1 MKPFLQVKNISK
13 VFPGVNALKD
23 VSIDFHSGE
32 VHALLGENGA
42 GKSTLIKIISG
53 VYFPTHGQVFLESN
67 PVDFK
72 TPRQALDA
80 GISVIHQELSIANDL
95 TVAENIFLGEEP
107 KLKGNFLDRKRMN
120 QEAQNVLDEMGV
132 AINATAIARH
142 LSAAEQQMIEI
153 AKVVKRNSKVV
164 IMDEPTSSLSEHEIE
179 ALFKQIKILRD
190 KNVAIIYISHRIA
203 ELFAMCDK
211 VTVLKDG
218 ETVKTFNVGEITEK
232 ELVKNMVGREMK
244 DYYNRKKHT
253 RGEETLRVEHLSK
266 EGQFEDISFNA
277 YAGEI
282 LGFAGLIGSGRT
294 EVMETIFGARHQD
307 AGQVF
312 VNGELTQFSSSAQA
326 IDCGLGM
333 VTEDRRRTGL
343 LLDASVLKN
352 MVLPSLVNHK
362 KRGGF
367 INFPWE
373 KEVCFDYIKKLGI
386 KTPDEKTII
395 KSLSGG
401 NQQKVIL
408 AKWLIAQTKILIL
421 DEPTRGID
429 VKAKSEFYAL
439 MNEFVAQGGTIVMV
453 SSELPEILGIS
464 DRILVMSEGRLAG
477 ELSYHEATEEK
488 VMELASLNV

>member
-203 ELFAMCDK
+203 E
-211 VTVLKDG
+211 
-218 ETVKTFNVGEITEK
+218 
-232 ELVKNMVGREMK
+232 
-244 DYYNRKKHT
+244 
-253 RGEETLRVEHLSK
+253 
-266 EGQFEDISFNA
+266 
-277 YAGEI
+277 
-282 LGFAGLIGSGRT
+282 
-294 EVMETIFGARHQD
+294 
-307 AGQVF
+307 
-312 VNGELTQFSSSAQA
+312 
-326 IDCGLGM
+326 
-333 VTEDRRRTGL
+333 
-343 LLDASVLKN
+343 
-352 MVLPSLVNHK
+352 
-362 KRGGF
+362 
-367 INFPWE
+367 
-373 KEVCFDYIKKLGI
+373 
-386 KTPDEKTII
+386 
-395 KSLSGG
+395 
-401 NQQKVIL
+401 
-408 AKWLIAQTKILIL
+408 
-421 DEPTRGID
+421 
-429 VKAKSEFYAL
+429 
-439 MNEFVAQGGTIVMV
+439 
-453 SSELPEILGIS
+453 
-464 DRILVMSEGRLAG
+464 
-477 ELSYHEATEEK
+477 
-488 VMELASLNV
+488 